1 MSAIAHSQSIRKL
14 AECNG
19 QSEPKGTHNDAGAT
33 NGASP
38 CPTDLSS
45 YHGEGT

>member
-1 MSAIAHSQSIRKL
+1 MSAIAHSQSISKL

-19 QSEPKGTHNDAGAT
+19 QSEPNGAINDADAT